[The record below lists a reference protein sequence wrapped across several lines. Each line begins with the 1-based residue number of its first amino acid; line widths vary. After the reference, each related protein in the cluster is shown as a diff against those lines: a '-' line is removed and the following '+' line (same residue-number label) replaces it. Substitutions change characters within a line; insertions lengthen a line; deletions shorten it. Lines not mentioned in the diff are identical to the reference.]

1 MARVGYKKDKRQ
13 IMKEE
18 KQADQEVLQV
28 NGHEHLTGADALLRS
43 LIEEGVDTIFGYPGG
58 AIMPVYDKLLDYTDR
73 LNHILTRHE
82 QGAAHAAQ
90 AYAMVTG
97 KPGIC
102 FTTSG
107 PGATNLVTGIANA
120 YLDSVPVIFITAQV
134 VSGLIGTDAFQ
145 ETDILGV
152 SMPVTKWNCQVKK
165 AQDIPDTIAK
175 AFYIASTGRP
185 GPVLIDITKDA
196 QVEKLDFK
204 YKKCNYLRSYNP
216 HIPLHTRAIE
226 SASIM
231 INHAEKPLILAGH
244 GVLISGAVKELR
256 EFAEKA
262 GIPVAATLLGLSCFP
277 SGHRLYTGFLGMH
290 GNYGPN
296 LLTNEADLI
305 IAIGMR
311 FDDRVTGNLKKYA
324 KKARII
330 HIEIDEAE
338 INKNVQ
344 VDLEI
349 HNDAREVLQ
358 YLIPLV
364 KQKSYESWIRE
375 FRICDKTEYEKVIRQ
390 EIKPE
395 SGAVR
400 MGEVVR
406 EVSELTKGDAIIIT
420 DVGQNQMSAARYY
433 RFTEPYSLVT
443 SGGMGTMGF
452 GLPASVGAKIG
463 KPEKQVVAFIGDG
476 GFQMTIQELGTI
488 LHYKIPVKLIILNNG
503 FLGMVRQWQDMFF
516 KKRYASTEL
525 VNPDFVKIA
534 EGFSIPSRKVSRRED
549 LKNSLVE
556 MLAAEGPYLLDIEVE
571 KEGNVLPMVEPGASV
586 SEVTLN
592 YKS

>member
-1 MARVGYKKDKRQ
+1 MNTDLRQDMKTENETKETLLQTNGYEN
-13 IMKEE
+13 I
-18 KQADQEVLQV
+18 
-28 NGHEHLTGADALLRS
+28 TGAEALLRC

-58 AIMPVYDKLLDYTDR
+58 AIMPVYDQLLDYTDKLR
-73 LNHILTRHE
+73 HILTRHE

-90 AYAMVTG
+90 AYSMVTG

-102 FTTSG
+102 FATSG
-107 PGATNLVTGIANA
+107 PGATNLTTGIANA
-120 YLDSVPVIFITAQV
+120 YLDSVPVVFITAQV
-134 VSGLIGTDAFQ
+134 VSTLIGSDAFQ

-175 AFYIASTGRP
+175 AFYLATTGRP

-196 QVEKLDFK
+196 QQEKLFFK

-216 HIPLHTRAIE
+216 HIPLNTRAIE

-231 INHAEKPLILAGH
+231 INHAERPLILAGH
-244 GVLISGAVKELR
+244 GVLISGAEKELK
-256 EFAEKA
+256 EFAEKT
-262 GIPVAATLLGLSCFP
+262 GIPVAVTLLGLSGFP

-324 KKARII
+324 KQARII

-349 HNDAREVLQ
+349 HNDAKEVLQ

-364 KQKSYESWIRE
+364 KQKTYEKWIRE
-375 FRICDKTEYEKVIRQ
+375 FRICDKTEYEKVIKSETR
-390 EIKPE
+390 PE
-395 SGAVR
+395 KGDIR

-406 EVSELTKGDAIIIT
+406 LVSEMTNGDAIVVT
-420 DVGQNQMSAARYY
+420 DVGQNQMSAARYFK
-433 RFTEPYSLVT
+433 FTEPGSLVT

-452 GLPASVGAKIG
+452 GLPASVGAKVG
-463 KPEKQVVAFIGDG
+463 RPEKQVIAFLGDG

-488 LHYKIPVKLIILNNG
+488 LHYRIPVKLIILNNG
-503 FLGMVRQWQDMFF
+503 YLGMVRQWQDMFF

-525 VNPDFVKIA
+525 VNPDFATVAK
-534 EGFSIPSRKVSRRED
+534 GFSIPAKKVSDRKE
-549 LKNSLVE
+549 LKSSIEEL
-556 MLAAEGPYLLDIEVE
+556 LAAEGPYLLDVAIE